1 MAQGYDDLVTQIIK
15 YEQGEMDEDEWI
27 AFFQQLIDN
36 GLAWSLQGHYGR
48 TAHSLIEAGYC
59 TAPGTCKVCG
69 SGLDDIKG
77 QCTVD
82 PHHGIKVEERS

>member
-36 GLAWSLQGHYGR
+36 GMAWSLQGHYGR

-59 TAPGTCKVCG
+59 HPAGGKN
-69 SGLDDIKG
+69 
-77 QCTVD
+77 
-82 PHHGIKVEERS
+82 